1 MASSSSSRIRR
12 IQVLLS
18 DSQNARLK
26 KAAQR
31 SGVTASAFIR
41 VALEREL
48 ALEKELAQECARKP
62 SPSRSDDRKFPVS
75 LQPQLF

>member
-1 MASSSSSRIRR
+1 MTSRTTGRIKK

-26 KAAQR
+26 SAARR

-48 ALEKELAQECARKP
+48 SLEEELARECARAP
-62 SPSRSDDRKFPVS
+62 SPERAERRSSRSA
-75 LQPQLF
+75 LQPLLF